1 MIDLNKLKEELEE
14 WQVFYQHPADEKNH
28 AFFTTLISAVDQLEA
43 AQQRIAELEASFD
56 ELAAAVGWTK
66 ERCEQ
71 AGDSP
76 VDCANGLANAV
87 IDHYH
92 SLKAAEA
99 EIAKRDLAAG
109 VPVGSV
115 TGYTVNGCVV
125 SRSRLSIGDKV
136 YSAAQPAVLPWH
148 VDSCSNCGS
157 KLLSWDTTVVKNTA
171 VQDGLLKLNEV
182 SGLFYLGCDECYETL
197 LKVSADDVANHLN
210 NAKAQGFTAD
220 GD

>member
-1 MIDLNKLKEELEE
+1 MNDLNKLKEKLEE
-14 WQVFYQHPADEKNH
+14 WQMFYEHPADEKNH

-43 AQQRIAELEASFD
+43 AQQRADRTDAMLTEALE
-56 ELAAAVGWTK
+56 
-66 ERCEQ
+66 
-71 AGDSP
+71 
-76 VDCANGLANAV
+76 
-87 IDHYH
+87 
-92 SLKAAEA
+92 SLKSAEA
-99 EIAKRDLAAG
+99 EIARRDLTAG
-109 VPVGSV
+109 VPVGTV

-136 YSAAQPAVLPWH
+136 YSAAQPAVLPWN

-157 KLLSWDTTVVKNTA
+157 KLLSWDTTVAKNTA

-182 SGLFYLGCDECYETL
+182 SGLFYLGCDECSETL